1 MSFCRQVNARP
12 ACGCNESRGSFLYPR
27 RRRISYPAAM
37 EHSPPSM
44 QQLMPPFPIRSYR
57 DHRMW
62 QDMIRARE
70 QHVYHHMY
78 HYPPDEASGPQLHV
92 SIGLRPDRDT
102 HPLLSRLNQ
111 FVRVIEARG
120 LAGSNRGATQEV
132 IERNTFPHKY
142 KRVPRSTDG
151 DEDNTEKCTICLSQ
165 FENDNDVRYVDF
177 VWFCQRSFEIDEKC

>member
-1 MSFCRQVNARP
+1 
-12 ACGCNESRGSFLYPR
+12 
-27 RRRISYPAAM
+27 
-37 EHSPPSM
+37 
-44 QQLMPPFPIRSYR
+44 
-57 DHRMW
+57 
-62 QDMIRARE
+62 
-70 QHVYHHMY
+70 MY

-165 FENDNDVRYVDF
+165 FENDNDVRRLPCMHLFHMDCVDQWL
-177 VWFCQRSFEIDEKC
+177 VTNKHCPICRVDIETHLSKDMASI